1 MYPGGIDESL
11 KPTRDRN
18 RLKWGAR
25 DGFAR
30 VALRARVPILPIA
43 GAGIDETYT
52 IHGREPWLGRRLL
65 GSARYDL
72 PIASG
77 AFGTPFPRRASMRFT
92 VCEPIL
98 PTGDPDDPRA
108 ILELRNA
115 TRSAL
120 DRELRAR

>member
-11 KPTRDRN
+11 KPKRDRN

-52 IHGREPWLGRRLL
+52 IHVREPWLGRRLL

-77 AFGTPFPRRASMRFT
+77 A
-92 VCEPIL
+92 
-98 PTGDPDDPRA
+98 
-108 ILELRNA
+108 
-115 TRSAL
+115 
-120 DRELRAR
+120 